1 MIGSL
6 CSTEARGVHLLRAG
20 DQREGIRE
28 MGRKVLAVAAFAI
41 VVPGSAF
48 AATRLSYST
57 ASNSIV
63 QPQPPVG
70 SCHAV
75 GIGVYSRPD
84 PRCTPGS
91 LNPRVTQ
98 ATIGRTVCR
107 AGWTATV
114 RPPEAVSE
122 AEKRASMLT
131 YGDTRPISDYEY
143 DHFVPLELGGASND
157 PRNLWPEW
165 GGAPNPKDNVE
176 NELRRAVCDHRMT
189 LARAQQAI
197 VANWVKLAR
206 HGIGVSLAPKPRPG
220 PGPKPGPTPSAARC
234 SASASWNSQY
244 HDYDVYVHSN
254 QPNQRATVTGA
265 GYADVYF
272 YASQSA
278 VGDQINV
285 QVGTASCS
293 TSLSLH

>member
-1 MIGSL
+1 M
-6 CSTEARGVHLLRAG
+6 
-20 DQREGIRE
+20 
-28 MGRKVLAVAAFAI
+28 LA
-41 VVPGSAF
+41 
-48 AATRLSYST
+48 
-57 ASNSIV
+57 
-63 QPQPPVG
+63 
-70 SCHAV
+70 
-75 GIGVYSRPD
+75 
-84 PRCTPGS
+84 
-91 LNPRVTQ
+91 
-98 ATIGRTVCR
+98 
-107 AGWTATV
+107 
-114 RPPEAVSE
+114 
-122 AEKRASMLT
+122 

-265 GYADVYF
+265 GHTAYYYTDGSGYADVYF

-278 VGDQINV
+278 AGDQINV

>member
-1 MIGSL
+1 
-6 CSTEARGVHLLRAG
+6 
-20 DQREGIRE
+20 
-28 MGRKVLAVAAFAI
+28 MGRRVLAMTAFAI

-57 ASNSIV
+57 ASSSIV

-70 SCHAV
+70 SCHA
-75 GIGVYSRPD
+75 IGVGLYSRPD
-84 PRCTPGS
+84 PHCTPGA

-98 ATIGRTVCR
+98 ATIGRTICR

-122 AEKRASMLT
+122 AEKRASMLA

-157 PRNLWPEW
+157 PRNLWPEL
-165 GGAPNPKDNVE
+165 GGAPNPKDSVE
-176 NELRRAVCDHRMT
+176 NELRRAVCDRRMT

-197 VANWVKLAR
+197 VANWIKLAR
-206 HGIGVSLAPKPRPG
+206 HGIGVSRAPKPTRP
-220 PGPKPGPTPSAARC
+220 AAWC
-234 SASASWNSQY
+234 SVSASWNSQY
-244 HDYDVYVHSN
+244 HDYDVHSN

-265 GYADVYF
+265 GHTAYYYTKGSGYADVYL
-272 YASQSA
+272 YASQSDA
-278 VGDQINV
+278 GDQINV

-293 TSLSLH
+293 TAL

>member
-1 MIGSL
+1 
-6 CSTEARGVHLLRAG
+6 
-20 DQREGIRE
+20 
-28 MGRKVLAVAAFAI
+28 MGRRVLAMTAFAI

-57 ASNSIV
+57 ASSSIV

-70 SCHAV
+70 SCHA
-75 GIGVYSRPD
+75 IGVGLYSRPD
-84 PRCTPGS
+84 PHCTPGA

-98 ATIGRTVCR
+98 ATIGRTICR

-122 AEKRASMLT
+122 AEKRASMLA
-131 YGDTRPISDYEY
+131 YGDTRPIGDYEY

-265 GYADVYF
+265 GHTAYYYTDGSGYADVYF